1 MRIRALSAK
10 PIRSGRR
17 ALAARIQNGSR
28 VFCKK
33 IARFIMIV
41 HKERLR
47 VSFIRVFS
55 WSRFSAN
62 RGARPTLMP
71 EEPKKVD

>member
-10 PIRSGRR
+10 PMRSSRR
-17 ALAARIQNGSR
+17 ALAVRIQNGSR

-33 IARFIMIV
+33 IARLIMIV
-41 HKERLR
+41 YKERLR

-55 WSRFSAN
+55 CA
-62 RGARPTLMP
+62 A
-71 EEPKKVD
+71 